1 MKIKWSFIIIILFT
15 TVLINAQSKNMKT
28 INTIIKSVK
37 DKYAPDKRVALFN
50 VEVKKEKKNLILS
63 GETNIPE
70 AKAELLDKINSK
82 KIKVKDEIDL
92 LPDEKLGDNIFGIV
106 NLSVSSIRSQPKH
119 PAELATQALLGTIVK
134 VLKHKDGFYLVQ
146 TPDKYIAWVDD
157 DGIVTVSRDLL
168 YDWESTPKII
178 YTNDFGFAY
187 VNPDNNSQRV
197 SDLVIGDILINI
209 GEEGDYVKV
218 QFPDKRI
225 AFVEK
230 DNTQAVKDWLATAK
244 PTKENIIE
252 TAKSFMGIPYL
263 WGGTS
268 AKEMDCSGFTKTVYF
283 LNGVLLD
290 RDASQQVNNG
300 ILVDTENGFENL
312 QKGDL
317 LFFGFKAT
325 DKKKERV
332 THVGIY
338 IGDLEFIH
346 ESGRVKIN
354 SFDEKKPN
362 FSKYRLE
369 HFIRARRII
378 TSLNE
383 NGIIMIKDS
392 KYYNGEL

>member
-1 MKIKWSFIIIILFT
+1 MKIKWSVLVIFLFV
-15 TVLINAQSKNMKT
+15 TVLITAQTKNMKT

-37 DKYAPDKRVALFN
+37 IKYAPDKRVALFN
-50 VEVKKEKKNLILS
+50 VEVKKEKKNLILT

-70 AKAELLDKINSK
+70 AKDELIDKINSE
-82 KIKVKDEIDL
+82 KIRVKDEISL
-92 LPDEKLGDNIFGIV
+92 LPDEKLGDKVYGIV
-106 NLSVSSIRSQPKH
+106 NLSVASIRSQPKH

-134 VLKHKDGFYLVQ
+134 VLKYEDGFYLIQ
-146 TPDKYIAWVDD
+146 TPDGYIAWVDG
-157 DGIVTVSRDLL
+157 DGIVTVNRDLL

-178 YTNDFGFAY
+178 YMNDYGFAY
-187 VNPDNNSQRV
+187 TQPDEKSQRV

-225 AFVEK
+225 AFVKKE
-230 DNTQAVKDWLATAK
+230 NTKAVKDWLSTAK
-244 PTKENIIE
+244 PTQENIVE

-354 SFDEKKPN
+354 SFDEKRPN

-383 NGIIMIKDS
+383 NGIIMVKDS

>member
-1 MKIKWSFIIIILFT
+1 MNDYGFAYT
-15 TVLINAQSKNMKT
+15 Q
-28 INTIIKSVK
+28 
-37 DKYAPDKRVALFN
+37 
-50 VEVKKEKKNLILS
+50 
-63 GETNIPE
+63 
-70 AKAELLDKINSK
+70 
-82 KIKVKDEIDL
+82 
-92 LPDEKLGDNIFGIV
+92 PDEK
-106 NLSVSSIRSQPKH
+106 
-119 PAELATQALLGTIVK
+119 
-134 VLKHKDGFYLVQ
+134 
-146 TPDKYIAWVDD
+146 
-157 DGIVTVSRDLL
+157 
-168 YDWESTPKII
+168 
-178 YTNDFGFAY
+178 
-187 VNPDNNSQRV
+187 SQRV

-225 AFVEK
+225 AFVKKE
-230 DNTQAVKDWLATAK
+230 NTKVVKGWLSAAK
-244 PTKENIIE
+244 PTQENIVE

>member
-1 MKIKWSFIIIILFT
+1 MKIKWSILAIFLFT
-15 TVLINAQSKNMKT
+15 TVLITAQTKNMKT
-28 INTIIKSVK
+28 INTIINSVK
-37 DKYAPDKRVALFN
+37 VKYAPDKRVALFN
-50 VEVKKEKKNLILS
+50 VEIKKEKKNLILT

-70 AKAELLDKINSK
+70 AKGELMDKINSK
-82 KIKVKDEIDL
+82 KIKVKDEIVL
-92 LPDEKLGDNIFGIV
+92 LPDEKLGDKVYGIV
-106 NLSVSSIRSQPKH
+106 NLSVANIRTYPKH

-134 VLKHKDGFYLVQ
+134 VLKHEDGFYLIQ
-146 TPDKYIAWVDD
+146 TPDEYIAWVDD
-157 DGIVTVSRDLL
+157 DGIVTVNRDLL

-178 YTNDFGFAY
+178 YTKDYGFAY
-187 VNPDNNSQRV
+187 ISPDEESQRV

-218 QFPDKRI
+218 QYPDKRI
-225 AFVEK
+225 AFIKKEYTK
-230 DNTQAVKDWLATAK
+230 SLKDWLATAK
-244 PTKENIIE
+244 PTQENIIE

-268 AKEMDCSGFTKTVYF
+268 AKGMDCSGFTKTVYF

-290 RDASQQVNNG
+290 RDASQQVKKG

-317 LFFGFKAT
+317 LFFGFKGT
-325 DKKKERV
+325 KEKKERV

-354 SFDEKKPN
+354 SFDKKRPN
-362 FSKYRLE
+362 FSKFRLE

-378 TSLNE
+378 TSLNK

>member
-1 MKIKWSFIIIILFT
+1 MKIKWSVLVILLFS
-15 TVLINAQSKNMKT
+15 TVLITAQSKNMKK
-28 INTIIKSVK
+28 INTIINSVK
-37 DKYAPDKRVALFN
+37 IKYAPDKRVALFN
-50 VEVKKEKKNLILS
+50 VEVNKVKKALILS

-70 AKAELLDKINSK
+70 AKAELLNKISSK
-82 KIKVKDEIDL
+82 KIKVKDEVTV
-92 LPDEKLGDNIFGIV
+92 LPDETLGDKIFGIV
-106 NLSVSSIRSQPKH
+106 NLSVANIRSYPKH

-134 VLKHKDGFYLVQ
+134 VLKYEDGFYLIQ
-146 TPDKYIAWVDD
+146 TPDEYIAWVDV
-157 DGIVTVSRDLL
+157 DGIVTVNRDLL

-178 YTNDFGFAY
+178 YTKDFGFAY
-187 VNPDNNSQRV
+187 VSPDENSQRV

-209 GEEGDYVKV
+209 GEEGGYIKV

-225 AFVEK
+225 AFVKK
-230 DNTQAVKDWLATAK
+230 DYTQPFDVWLSKAK
-244 PTKENIIE
+244 PTQENIVE
-252 TAKSFMGIPYL
+252 RAKSFMGIPYL

-268 AKEMDCSGFTKTVYF
+268 AKGMDCSGFTKTVYF

-300 ILVDTENGFENL
+300 ILVNTENGFDNL

-317 LFFGFKAT
+317 LFFGTKGT
-325 DKKKERV
+325 DEKKERV

-354 SFDEKKPN
+354 SFDEKRAN

-378 TSLNE
+378 TSLNK

-392 KYYNGEL
+392 KFYNGDL

>member
-1 MKIKWSFIIIILFT
+1 MKIKWSVLAIFLIATIL
-15 TVLINAQSKNMKT
+15 ISAQSKNMKT
-28 INTIIKSVK
+28 INTIINSVK
-37 DKYAPDKRVALFN
+37 EKYAPDKRIALFN
-50 VEVKKEKKNLILS
+50 VGVKKEKRNLILY

-70 AKAELLDKINSK
+70 AKAELMDKIDSK
-82 KIKVKDEIDL
+82 KIKVKDEISF
-92 LPDEKLGDNIFGIV
+92 LPDEELGDKIYGII
-106 NLSVSSIRSQPKH
+106 NLSVANIRTQPKH

-134 VLKHKDGFYLVQ
+134 VLKHEDGFYLVQ

-157 DGIVTVSRDLL
+157 DGIVTMNRDLL

-187 VNPDNNSQRV
+187 VSPDEKTQRV

-209 GEEGDYVKV
+209 GEKGDYVKV

-225 AFVEK
+225 AFVK
-230 DNTQAVKDWLATAK
+230 KNNTKAVKNWLATAK
-244 PTKENIIE
+244 PTQENIIE

-268 AKEMDCSGFTKTVYF
+268 AKAMDCSGFTKTVYF
-283 LNGVLLD
+283 LNGVLLE

-300 ILVDTENGFENL
+300 ILVDTEHGFENL